1 MKKLVNLLKVI
12 FIFLYLVFR
21 KYNFYFSIFI
31 LFLFILLELIV
42 FIRHKNNISFID
54 YLVDKIGLISILFSF
69 VLTEH
74 VVLVN
79 LLLELSIVLIT
90 LYMHFKNYPKK
101 ILLIDRIGYLLLFVF
116 SLFTLLINKFFS
128 FDKVCEFLWMFMS
141 IWQLLTIWTL
151 KEDIMLVRNKIKIEE
166 RYKKIQNKNSN

>member
-1 MKKLVNLLKVI
+1 MNLLKVI
-12 FIFLYLVFR
+12 FIFLYLVFK

-69 VLTEH
+69 VFTEH
-74 VVLVN
+74 VVFVN
-79 LLLELSIVLIT
+79 LLLELNIVLIT

-101 ILLIDRIGYLLLFVF
+101 ILMIDRIGYLVLLVF

-151 KEDIMLVRNKIKIEE
+151 KEDIVLVRNKIKIEE

>member
-12 FIFLYLVFR
+12 FIFLYLVFK
-21 KYNFYFSIFI
+21 KYNFYLSIFI
-31 LFLFILLELIV
+31 LFIFILLELIV

-69 VLTEH
+69 VFTEH
-74 VVLVN
+74 VVFVN

-101 ILLIDRIGYLLLFVF
+101 ILMIDRIGDLLLFVF

-151 KEDIMLVRNKIKIEE
+151 KEDIVLVRNKIKIEE
-166 RYKKIQNKNSN
+166 KYKKIQNKNSN

>member
-12 FIFLYLVFR
+12 FIFLYLVFK
-21 KYNFYFSIFI
+21 KYNFYLSIFI
-31 LFLFILLELIV
+31 LFIFILLELIV
-42 FIRHKNNISFID
+42 FLRHKNNISFID

-69 VLTEH
+69 VFTEH
-74 VVLVN
+74 VVFVN
-79 LLLELSIVLIT
+79 LLLELSIVSIT
-90 LYMHFKNYPKK
+90 IYMHFKNYPKK
-101 ILLIDRIGYLLLFVF
+101 ILMIDKIGYLVLFIF

-151 KEDIMLVRNKIKIEE
+151 KEDIVLVRNKIKIEE
-166 RYKKIQNKNSN
+166 KYKKIQNKNSN

>member
-21 KYNFYFSIFI
+21 KYNFYLSIFI
-31 LFLFILLELIV
+31 LFIFILLELIV

-54 YLVDKIGLISILFSF
+54 YLFDKIGLISILFSF

-74 VVLVN
+74 VVFVN
-79 LLLELSIVLIT
+79 LLLELSIVLII
-90 LYMHFKNYPKK
+90 LYMHFKNYSKK
-101 ILLIDRIGYLLLFVF
+101 ILMIDRIGYLLLFVF
-116 SLFTLLINKFFS
+116 SLFTLLIKRFYS
-128 FDKVCEFLWMFMS
+128 FDKVYEFLWMFMS

-151 KEDIMLVRNKIKIEE
+151 KEDIVLVRNKIKIEE
-166 RYKKIQNKNSN
+166 KYKKIQNKNSN

>member
-12 FIFLYLVFR
+12 FIFLYLVFK

-69 VLTEH
+69 VFTEH
-74 VVLVN
+74 VVFVN
-79 LLLELSIVLIT
+79 LLLELNIVLIT

-101 ILLIDRIGYLLLFVF
+101 ILMIDRIGYLVLLVF

-151 KEDIMLVRNKIKIEE
+151 KEDIVLVRNKIKIEE

>member
-12 FIFLYLVFR
+12 FIFLYLVFK

-69 VLTEH
+69 VFTEH
-74 VVLVN
+74 VVFVN
-79 LLLELSIVLIT
+79 LLLELSIVSIT
-90 LYMHFKNYPKK
+90 IYMHFKNYPKK
-101 ILLIDRIGYLLLFVF
+101 ILMIDKIGYLVLFIF

-151 KEDIMLVRNKIKIEE
+151 KEDIVLVRNKIKIEE
-166 RYKKIQNKNSN
+166 KYKKIQNKNSN

>member
-12 FIFLYLVFR
+12 FIFLYLVFK

-69 VLTEH
+69 VFTEH
-74 VVLVN
+74 VVFVN
-79 LLLELSIVLIT
+79 LLLELNIVLIT

-101 ILLIDRIGYLLLFVF
+101 ILMIDRIGYLVLLVF

-151 KEDIMLVRNKIKIEE
+151 KEDIVLVRNKIKIEE
-166 RYKKIQNKNSN
+166 KYKKIQNKNSN

>member
-12 FIFLYLVFR
+12 FIFLYLVFK
-21 KYNFYFSIFI
+21 KYNFYLSIFI
-31 LFLFILLELIV
+31 LFIFILLELIV

-69 VLTEH
+69 VFTEH
-74 VVLVN
+74 VVFVN

-101 ILLIDRIGYLLLFVF
+101 ILMIDRIGYLLLLVF

-128 FDKVCEFLWMFMS
+128 LDKACEFLWMFMS

>member
-69 VLTEH
+69 VFTEH
-74 VVLVN
+74 VVFVN
-79 LLLELSIVLIT
+79 LLLELGIVLIT

-101 ILLIDRIGYLLLFVF
+101 ILMIDRIGDLLLFVF
-116 SLFTLLINKFFS
+116 SLFTLLIKIFFP

-151 KEDIMLVRNKIKIEE
+151 KEDIVLVRNKIKIEE
-166 RYKKIQNKNSN
+166 KYKKIQNKNSN